1 MTYFFLKLMDETPW
15 DEMQIHL
22 SSERRLYDVDLQ
34 SDCILCVFDIM
45 NVESNHSI
53 VSLVI
58 NVVMVLL
65 GVVLSLKIMLNMVMV
80 SISLL

>member
-1 MTYFFLKLMDETPW
+1 MTLICNLIVF
-15 DEMQIHL
+15 
-22 SSERRLYDVDLQ
+22 
-34 SDCILCVFDIM
+34 CVFFDIM

>member
-1 MTYFFLKLMDETPW
+1 
-15 DEMQIHL
+15 MQIHL

-34 SDCILCVFDIM
+34 SDCLFVLYIYIEY
-45 NVESNHSI
+45 ESNHFI

>member
-1 MTYFFLKLMDETPW
+1 
-15 DEMQIHL
+15 MQIHL

-80 SISLL
+80 YLLEIKQ